1 MDHSL
6 KASEIFG
13 KYALEYEQKYMDVS
27 QYSMD
32 IDLFCSN
39 IIAESPDIL
48 DIACGPGNII
58 HYIQSKHLNYNILGL
73 DLSDKMIQI
82 AIRNNPKSQFLV
94 LDARNINVI
103 NQKFDGVICSFLLPY
118 LDENETHNL
127 LSNIYNHLN
136 INGILYLT
144 AIIGSYSNSGLQINS
159 KGDEVYMYFYTEA
172 QIIQILIQFRFE
184 IIRSRII
191 TTINSKNISENEL
204 IIVAKKFE

>member
-39 IIAESPDIL
+39 INAESPYIL

-58 HYIQSKHLNYNILGL
+58 QYIQSKHLNYNILGL

-82 AIRNNPKSQFLV
+82 ANRNNPKSQFLV
-94 LDARNINVI
+94 LDARNLNVI
-103 NQKFDGVICSFLLPY
+103 NQKFDGMICSFLLPY
-118 LDENETHNL
+118 LDENETQNL
-127 LSNIYNHLN
+127 LSNIYKNLN

-144 AIIGSYSNSGLQINS
+144 TILGAYTDSGLQINS
-159 KGDEVYMYFYTEA
+159 KGDEVYMFFYEQET
-172 QIIQILIQFRFE
+172 IINYLKDLRFE
-184 IIRSRII
+184 IIHSRDI
-191 TTINSKNISENEL
+191 TTINSKNVYENEL
-204 IIVAKKFE
+204 IIVAKKN

>member
-39 IIAESPDIL
+39 IIAESPYIL

-58 HYIQSKHLNYNILGL
+58 QYIQSKYLNYNILGL

-94 LDARNINVI
+94 LDARNLNVK

-136 INGILYLT
+136 INGILYLA

-159 KGDEVYMYFYTEA
+159 KGDEVYMYFYEQET
-172 QIIQILIQFRFE
+172 IINYLKDLRFE
-184 IIRSRII
+184 IIHSRVIS
-191 TTINSKNISENEL
+191 TINSKNVSENEL
-204 IIVAKKFE
+204 IVVAKKI

>member
-13 KYALEYEQKYMDVS
+13 KYALEFEQKYMDVS

-39 IIAESPDIL
+39 INAESPYIL

-58 HYIQSKHLNYNILGL
+58 QYIQSKHLNYNILGL

-82 AIRNNPKSQFLV
+82 ANRNNPKSQFLV
-94 LDARNINVI
+94 LDARNLNVI
-103 NQKFDGVICSFLLPY
+103 NQKFDGMICSFLLPY
-118 LDENETHNL
+118 LDENETQNL

-136 INGILYLT
+136 INGILYITTILGAYT
-144 AIIGSYSNSGLQINS
+144 DSGLQINS
-159 KGDEVYMYFYTEA
+159 KGDEVYMFFYEQET
-172 QIIQILIQFRFE
+172 IINYLKDLRFE
-184 IIRSRII
+184 IIHTRDI
-191 TTINSKNISENEL
+191 TTINSKNVYENEL
-204 IIVAKKFE
+204 IVVAKKI